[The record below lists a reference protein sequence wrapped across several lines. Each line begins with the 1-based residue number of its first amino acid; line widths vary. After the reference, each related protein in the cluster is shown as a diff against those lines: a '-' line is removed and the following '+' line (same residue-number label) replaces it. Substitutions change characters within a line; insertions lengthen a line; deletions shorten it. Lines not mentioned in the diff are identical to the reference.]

1 MIILGIDPG
10 LRVSGYGILKKEG
23 QKLYLLDF
31 GALTLSSKDSVQVR
45 VGQFAAFYAEKIKQY
60 SVTCVALETPFLGKN
75 PQSFLTLGY
84 ARGVLYYLA
93 HQHNLSVQEYS
104 PMQVKKAITGFGG
117 AKKEQVAQVM
127 GQLFPMVKNTKKLD
141 ITDALAVT
149 LCASWQQRFVI
160 L

>member
-10 LRVSGYGILKKEG
+10 LRISGYGILKKDG

-31 GALTLSSKDSVQVR
+31 GALTLSPKDSIQDR
-45 VGQFAAFYAEKIKQY
+45 VGQFTAFYAEKIQQFG
-60 SVTCVALETPFLGKN
+60 VTGIALETPFLGKN

-93 HQHNLSVQEYS
+93 HNHKLTLQEYS

-117 AKKEQVAQVM
+117 AKKEQIAQVM

-149 LCASWQQRFVI
+149 LCASWQQRFVVT
-160 L
+160 